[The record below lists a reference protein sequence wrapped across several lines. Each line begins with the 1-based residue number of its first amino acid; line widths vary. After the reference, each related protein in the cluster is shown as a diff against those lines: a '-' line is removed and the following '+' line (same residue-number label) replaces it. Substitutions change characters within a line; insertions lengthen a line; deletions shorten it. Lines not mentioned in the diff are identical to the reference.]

1 LESLLGGEGKVM
13 GISISL
19 ESGVLS
25 IPHLPFVNRL
35 ALESKSLVIRWYA

>member
-25 IPHLPFVNRL
+25 VPHLPLVDRL
-35 ALESKSLVIRWYA
+35 TLESKSLVIRWHA